1 MHVCRYDTQ
10 HNDTHHNDTQQKGL
24 FVTVSRNDN
33 QHNNAILFIV
43 MLGVI
48 MQSVIMPS
56 VIMPSVIMLNV
67 ITGSVV
73 TAHIFVSMCLWYTCK
88 YVFIHLYE

>member
-1 MHVCRYDTQ
+1 MTLSIMILSI
-10 HNDTHHNDTQQKGL
+10 KGL

-33 QHNNAILFIV
+33 QDNNAILFIV

-48 MQSVIMPS
+48 MLS

-73 TAHIFVSMCLWYTCK
+73 TAFIFVFMCLWYTCK